1 LVHTLVGLFRK
12 GRSTLVTSV
21 KGRIIHAAV
30 GLSSDAGP
38 HAITSLAELLRQYFN
53 IAFLMG
59 RPQDLPVGVDQMKIG
74 IVLAL
79 LTYTL
84 ALAIPFNVGRA
95 LAHAVV
101 DIGFTAVVL
110 YAALATTGRLE
121 RFQQSFGGYCGSS
134 AVINAAA
141 IPLYL
146 SASATGVNDNV
157 GLAGSAQFL
166 LIVWSLSLL
175 ALIIRHTFEVGI
187 ASSVL
192 LAFCWIVVLINVMA
206 YALPSQQVTTFE
218 PQAFITSTESLAG
231 VSGTLVGGLLTVI

>member
-1 LVHTLVGLFRK
+1 
-12 GRSTLVTSV
+12 V
-21 KGRIIHAAV
+21 KGRIIHAVV
-30 GLSSDAGP
+30 GLSSDPVP
-38 HAITSLAELLRQYFN
+38 HAITRLAELLRQYFN

-59 RPQDLPVGVDQMKIG
+59 RPQDLPVGVNQMKIG
-74 IVLAL
+74 IFFAL

-84 ALAIPFNVGRA
+84 ALASLYDIGRA

-110 YAALATTGRLE
+110 YAALAMTGRLE

-146 SASATGVNDNV
+146 SLSASGANANV

-166 LIVWSLSLL
+166 LIVWGLSLL

-192 LAFCWIVVLINVMA
+192 LAFCWIVVLINLMD
-206 YALPSQQVTTFE
+206 YALPSQQVTTSE
-218 PQAFITSTESLAG
+218 PQALITSGESLSG
-231 VSGTLVGGLLTVI
+231 VSGALVSGLLTVI